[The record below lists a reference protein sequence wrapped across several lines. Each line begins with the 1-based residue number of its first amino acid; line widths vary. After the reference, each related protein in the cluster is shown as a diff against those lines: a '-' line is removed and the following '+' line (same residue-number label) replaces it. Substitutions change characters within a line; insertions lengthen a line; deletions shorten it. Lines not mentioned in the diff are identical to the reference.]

1 MPLASINR
9 LANTLGAAVC
19 CALLASSGA
28 SADGNQQQ
36 RGGPGGQR
44 KPPQEAY
51 TACQDESEGDACEVK
66 LRDRTITGS
75 CVADKQDGKLFCMP
89 DQPPGPP
96 PGAAEACQSKSEGDS
111 CSMQGPDGNEGP
123 AGTCE
128 KGPDGQLGCRPSAPP
143 R

>member
-1 MPLASINR
+1 MPFASIGR

-28 SADGNQQQ
+28 SADGSSPQQ
-36 RGGPGGQR
+36 RGGPR

-51 TACQDESEGDACEVK
+51 TACNDESEGDACEVK
-66 LRDRTITGS
+66 LRDRTISGS
-75 CVADKQDGKLFCMP
+75 CVADKQDGALFCRP
-89 DQPPGPP
+89 DQPLGPP
-96 PGAAEACQSKSEGDS
+96 PGAAEACASKSEGDA
-111 CSMQGPDGNEGP
+111 CTMKGPDGNEGP
-123 AGTCE
+123 GGTCE